1 MVLNRQGK
9 RMSLGKNWEMT
20 KNNGGENLT
29 RPLSSLINIF
39 NSQRSISSPLKIH
52 PTIKEIAVNDQPQNS
67 PSQKSVKS
75 FIQESKVLK
84 KKALLSE
91 RPKTQVFPAFGP
103 KSFSTDTSQKS
114 DLSEAFSRLI
124 LSRQAKPVVAKPA
137 VTKEIVPNRLVNLK
151 PVESKAKPKVL
162 DEQPLAVVPSKLSI
176 EEKKALFDKKVSSV
190 AANTN
195 QKQSNNI
202 KTNLSSI
209 KIPKQVLKPAEF
221 KSETIYLQDYED
233 IDDSEGYQEYSASFL
248 SCSSILPRSSATE
261 DMSNRKNTLPLS
273 DINDLIGN
281 TDNYSEE
288 TDLDRTLNNDSI
300 FDDDVFGDSDSNT
313 NDGYLL
319 VKIMR

>member
-9 RMSLGKNWEMT
+9 RMSLCKNWEMT

-75 FIQESKVLK
+75 FFQESKVLK

-103 KSFSTDTSQKS
+103 KSFSTDTSKKS

-137 VTKEIVPNRLVNLK
+137 ATKEIVPNRLVNLK
-151 PVESKAKPKVL
+151 PVESKAKPKVF

-176 EEKKALFDKKVSSV
+176 EEKKALFDKKVSSD
-190 AANTN
+190 AANST
-195 QKQSNNI
+195 QKQSINNI
-202 KTNLSSI
+202 KTNVGSI
-209 KIPKQVLKPAEF
+209 KIPKQMLKPAEF
-221 KSETIYLQDYED
+221 KAETIYLQDYED
-233 IDDSEGYQEYSASFL
+233 IDESEGYQEYSASFL

-261 DMSNRKNTLPLS
+261 DTSNRKNTLPLS

-288 TDLDRTLNNDSI
+288 TDLDRTLNNESI
-300 FDDDVFGDSDSNT
+300 FGDDVFGDSDSNN

-319 VKIMR
+319 V